1 MISVIIK
8 VILTRDR
15 EILYEKKNRL
25 ATIYQAYC
33 TRTHSQRTRNTT
45 RISSALSFSLLS
57 SPSLS
62 LSRFMFLHLLFCDGH
77 RSHVCVS
84 FTYGL
89 RYARHT
95 RIMRHP
101 ITHSLGASGSANDDD
116 DLLISSVV
124 LSPQEISC
132 K

>member
-25 ATIYQAYC
+25 ATIYQTHC
-33 TRTHSQRTRNTT
+33 TRTHSQCTRNTT
-45 RISSALSFSLLS
+45 RFSSALCF
-57 SPSLS
+57 SLS
-62 LSRFMFLHLLFCDGH
+62 LSLALYFCTFSHFSDGH
-77 RSHVCVS
+77 LSHVCVS
-84 FTYGL
+84 FTYAL

-101 ITHSLGASGSANDDD
+101 ITHSLDGASGSTNDDD
-116 DLLISSVV
+116 NLLINSAV
-124 LSPQEISC
+124 LSLQEISR